1 MKVDFKGVMSIV
13 NVTPDSF
20 YSGSRA
26 LCDQQVVSAV
36 QCAVAEGAKIVDLGA
51 YSTRPGAEVV
61 PVDVEFQ
68 RLDRAFA
75 AVVGGFSSDSSDSS
89 GALGTSD
96 GGEAVDYSCAMGDGD
111 FVSVGEGVVFS
122 VDTFRAEVVERLY
135 DRWGAFVVNDISAGE
150 LDPRMINTVGRLGL
164 PYIAMHSKGDP
175 KTMGSLTL
183 YDDLVGEVYSFL
195 EQKVLQC
202 RAAGIEQV
210 VVDPGFG
217 FAKTVDHNF
226 ELLRGLSCFKKLEV
240 PLLVGMS
247 RKSFVWR
254 TLGIKP
260 GDALAGTVAMNWQA
274 LVAGADMLRVHDTL
288 PAVELFKLYSKFN
301 VE

>member
-26 LCDQQVVSAV
+26 QSDRQVVDAV

-51 YSTRPGAEVV
+51 YSTRPGADVV

-75 AVVGGFSSDSSDSS
+75 AAVGGFSSGSL
-89 GALGTSD
+89 GVLGTSE

-122 VDTFRAEVVERLY
+122 IDTFRAEVVERLY

-150 LDPRMINTVGRLGL
+150 LDPRMIGTVGRLGL

-175 KTMGSLTL
+175 KTMRSLTQ
-183 YDDLVGEVYSFL
+183 YDDLVGEVYDFL

-226 ELLRGLSCFKKLEV
+226 ELLRGLSYFKKLEV